1 MGPTPM
7 RLTLRTV
14 AALTALAVPA
24 ALAALPFKLDF
35 YRATEIVPQHVP
47 DGFIVAA
54 VVVENLLAAELGIV
68 VGLLLSARTG
78 LAKSAI
84 WGEKQSASPE
94 PGRLLPTVVQ
104 SAAIGFAL
112 ALAIMAT
119 AWLLLV
125 YLRPGPTEELGWMTW
140 KRALAGVSAG
150 VIEELF
156 FRMGVMTAIV
166 WVVVRLTRQ
175 TQAGLRAVWTGAVIS
190 AVLFA
195 AAHFNFGPA
204 LISYLSI
211 GLMCA
216 WLYWRRGLEA
226 AIVGHASFDVAISV
240 LAPAFGVPI

>member
-1 MGPTPM
+1 MG
-7 RLTLRTV
+7 
-14 AALTALAVPA
+14 
-24 ALAALPFKLDF
+24 
-35 YRATEIVPQHVP
+35 
-47 DGFIVAA
+47 
-54 VVVENLLAAELGIV
+54 
-68 VGLLLSARTG
+68 S
-78 LAKSAI
+78 
-84 WGEKQSASPE
+84 
-94 PGRLLPTVVQ
+94 
-104 SAAIGFAL
+104 AL

-125 YLRPGPTEELGWMTW
+125 YLQPGPIEEPGWMIW

-156 FRMGVMTAIV
+156 FRMGVMTAVV
-166 WVVVRLTRQ
+166 WVVVHLTRQ
-175 TQAGLRAVWTGAVIS
+175 THARPWAVWTGAVIS

-211 GLMCA
+211 GFMCA

-226 AIVGHASFDVAISV
+226 AIVGHASFDVTISV